1 MDASGKPQISREL
14 LQRMTQSRSA
24 PGSGRRSGAYGYTR
38 NQQANRRCNTDRKRI
53 GTYTSSNIANS
64 ALNPYRQSD
73 DPAAN
78 PENAEATDTTMYG
91 QNRQPG
97 GSRLASLGGGTAAG
111 QSRQE
116 FNSSPKT
123 TFKEPPARNYNPF
136 G

>member
-1 MDASGKPQISREL
+1 MDANGKPQISREL

-24 PGSGRRSGAYGYTR
+24 PGSARRVGAYGVTR
-38 NQQANRRCNTDRKRI
+38 HRVNRSRYNADRRQI

-64 ALNPYRQSD
+64 ALNTPCVQESL
-73 DPAAN
+73 
-78 PENAEATDTTMYG
+78 ETTEAYG

-97 GSRLASLGGGTAAG
+97 RSRLAPPGGGNDAAN
-111 QSRQE
+111 QSRQG
-116 FNSSPKT
+116 FSSASKI